1 MSSHLTKKVN
11 PLLILLGF
19 VFILILQ
26 TWVSVLNAEQA
37 YLMSEARSD
46 EAKINR
52 VLTRMGELNNNLSSP
67 EYVYAQAHDSNMR
80 IILNPNSSNLPSE
93 DWETWEGSSNT
104 KDLES
109 SEKEAADF
117 LQIYRELLPKEN
129 KQYFS
134 PIRENLKKTFLK
146 HPLNFIEYSISQIT
160 NFRSNIGSNFSGEES
175 QSVVDSDIAEEV
187 DDKVNEELKNTITV
201 DEINTTNHPQEDDTA
216 VNFGGDLPAPVTR

>member
-1 MSSHLTKKVN
+1 
-11 PLLILLGF
+11 
-19 VFILILQ
+19 
-26 TWVSVLNAEQA
+26 
-37 YLMSEARSD
+37 MSEARSD